1 MEDADQ
7 EVQEQALADL
17 FAALSAAQGA
27 VSNVVPSG
35 HASLGSGRD
44 YTYATLDKVLDE
56 ARKALA
62 DNGLSITIVPV
73 VGGVQTTLAHKS
85 GQQVVYRTPYPVAP
99 QAPQAMGSLLT
110 YMRRYI
116 TCGILGI
123 AADRDD
129 DAAAAEAEAKAI
141 RAHQDAYAEAGDLP
155 PKREPMSERKKPAI
169 PEDVQAARRRFYSLW
184 RQCGYDPRDK
194 EGMESLLREAVG
206 NPELW
211 FSKASPAQLDKATA
225 LLRSQSGLLSQDDG
239 PFSEEE

>member
-1 MEDADQ
+1 MEETEQQSQQ
-7 EVQEQALADL
+7 ETLADL
-17 FAALSAAQGA
+17 YAALSAAQGA

-116 TCGILGI
+116 LCGILGI

-129 DAAAAEAEAKAI
+129 DAAAAEAEAI

>member
-1 MEDADQ
+1 MEENESVQQ
-7 EVQEQALADL
+7 EHLADL

-129 DAAAAEAEAKAI
+129 DAAAAEAEVKAI
-141 RAHQDAYAEAGDLP
+141 RRQQDVYSEMGDVP
-155 PKREPMSERKKPAI
+155 AKHDAAADRRKPAI

-194 EGMESLLREAVG
+194 DGMESLLREAVG

-211 FSKASPAQLDKATA
+211 FSKATAEQLDKATA

-239 PFSEEE
+239 PFSEE